1 MNNDNNNTN
10 NETPEMPGTPE
21 QEVQN
26 SIQSILAGIDFEKIS
41 KDDVF
46 HDLMHNAKLF
56 SFRLM
61 VASALLEQLH
71 LRQITGNPS
80 AQEGQENPDNVVR
93 FNEQEQEPKS

>member
-1 MNNDNNNTN
+1 MNKETTTND
-10 NETPEMPGTPE
+10 EKPEMPGTPE

-26 SIQSILAGIDFEKIS
+26 AVASILNNVDLDKVT

-71 LRQITGNPS
+71 LRQVAAS
-80 AQEGQENPDNVVR
+80 AESKPDNVVS
-93 FNEQEQEPKS
+93 FNEQESEPKS